1 MNPRLDLPQ
10 TQSRNQKRDEEEKE
24 AFLCKSYSPHYL
36 VPAPEPLD
44 TQQNKEK
51 RAIDWKRE
59 WLKVVEL
66 SRSQDETN
74 RMVIPLHH

>member
-36 VPAPEPLD
+36 VPASEPLD
-44 TQQNKEK
+44 TQQNKE
-51 RAIDWKRE
+51 KRE